1 MKVGNNMRKKFL
13 LCVFAN
19 CVAYFVLANS
29 NFYADLF
36 KKLQSSFLLDT
47 IPIIVI
53 SAIFSFIGKAPI
65 KEKMVYFIK
74 SCIISY
80 VCIVAIVF
88 VCVMYAMG
96 RFD

>member
-1 MKVGNNMRKKFL
+1 MRKKFL
-13 LCVFAN
+13 LCVFVN

-29 NFYADLF
+29 NFYAELF

-65 KEKMVYFIK
+65 KKKIDYFIK
-74 SCIISY
+74 YCIISY
-80 VCIVAIVF
+80 ICIVAIVF